1 MATRPRLRVGWWM
14 ATLVA
19 SGGILWSAPQ
29 EGKPSRYGDTPEELV
44 PFRGTGA
51 PYSTF
56 FVDPPQFRG
65 PGRDEPEPTEV
76 RQVEIGVLRPMGGL
90 DARLGDSLENGAR
103 LALDEA
109 NASGGFR
116 GRAPFVAIL
125 RDESQAWGAAANAVV
140 ELAFQRRVWGIV
152 GAFEDS
158 ASHVMSRVLLKAEV
172 PVVNTAGTDP
182 TLTEHMIP
190 WMVRVRPDDRRN
202 GYRLAERI
210 FRTDGRQ
217 RVAVFRANDR
227 YARMGIGELTDAAR
241 RLHRPILLE
250 VRYQNHDTEWSGQIE
265 RLRLLQPD
273 AIVVWGREE
282 PTGRVVAALR
292 AAGLE
297 QPIYGPDRLVSQAFL
312 EAAGAAAEGTVLVA
326 PFDPARD
333 DPAWSAFRQRYEVT
347 YGSPPDAVAAYA
359 YDGTRLLVR
368 AIEEAGLN
376 RPRIA
381 DRLFAQPLIEG
392 VTGPIRF
399 DVTRNNISPVTV
411 CRVEGGEF
419 RFESP

>member
-1 MATRPRLRVGWWM
+1 MSTIPRRHFGWWL
-14 ATLVA
+14 AALVA
-19 SGGILWSAPQ
+19 GSGLLWSAPPD
-29 EGKPSRYGDTPEELV
+29 EKPERYGDTPAELV
-44 PFRGTGA
+44 PYRSSGA

-65 PGRDEPEPTEV
+65 PGRDEPEPANV
-76 RQVEIGVLRPMGGL
+76 RQVEIGVLRPLSGP
-90 DARLGDSLENGAR
+90 DVALGESLQRGAD
-103 LALDEA
+103 LALAEA
-109 NASGGFR
+109 NAAGGYR
-116 GRAPFVAIL
+116 GRAPFVAVT

-140 ELAFQRRVWGIV
+140 ELAFERRVWGIV

-182 TLTEHMIP
+182 TLTEHRIP

-202 GYRLAERI
+202 GYRLAEKI

-250 VRYQNHDTEWSGQIE
+250 VRFQNHGTEWNGQIQ
-265 RLRLLQPD
+265 RLRQLRPD
-273 AIVVWGREE
+273 AIVVWGRAE

-297 QPIYGPDRLVSQAFL
+297 QPIYGPDRLVSEAFL
-312 EAAGAAAEGTVLVA
+312 AAAGAAAEGAVLVT

-333 DPAWSAFRQRYEVT
+333 DPAWTAFRERFAAA

-359 YDGTRLLVR
+359 YDGTRLLLR
-368 AIEEAGLN
+368 AIEEVGLN

-381 DRLFAQPLIEG
+381 DWLFGQPRIEG
-392 VTGPIRF
+392 VTGTIRF
-399 DVTRNNISPVTV
+399 DATQNNITPVTL
-411 CRVEGGEF
+411 CRVENGAF
-419 RFESP
+419 HIDSP